1 MFLALD
7 TIKIVC
13 SLCQG
18 KVFCV
23 GDTDSEKAGVGNT
36 YVRYDKGCR
45 KYRHP
50 FSIGGMIKRMICKVR
65 PLAGRK

>member
-1 MFLALD
+1 MITDRANPF
-7 TIKIVC
+7 VC
-13 SLCQG
+13 CQG

-23 GDTDSEKAGVGNT
+23 GNTDSEKAGVSKT

-50 FSIGGMIKRMICKVR
+50 FSIVWGDTLKG
-65 PLAGRK
+65 